1 MDIDSLIAQTEAL
14 SWDDPSSQIE
24 SLTSG
29 NIPDECLPLVGHVIS
44 QKTHNN
50 QSVFA
55 ALSKA
60 WEFAVP
66 FSFTVLGPN
75 KFLFKLSKQE
85 HLLRIQKQATWN
97 VNGSVIIL
105 KLWNPLATLGELTL
119 NKASFW
125 IQVHGLPLINMTTKL
140 AISIGKGLGDLIQV
154 ENPSGAN
161 TTFKSYLRILVEI
174 DVIKPLKPGF
184 SFKRDNGETLWIFLK
199 YERLDTY
206 CSTCGRLDHKSIY
219 CMAAPEEKNPARY
232 AVSLKLNIFSNLKP
246 SSPSPNPHQPSNI
259 HQSQPS
265 NPHNSAKKFNQ
276 SITSS
281 LPPNLS
287 ANYLLNTNQPASSS
301 KQQDI
306 SPPDLHSTDGT
317 SPPFAAALN
326 TNITTFSTAS
336 VKDNPATN
344 LTKPHIQHISPLP
357 NQTSPQPPVLLDP
370 NLVITGPS
378 LTINLPFSPT
388 NPSAS
393 PATSEN
399 LFTSSVITNFQKSA
413 AKKHPHKHSTN
424 SKKTSPPRLSRT
436 SPITPTHL
444 SPINNTPPGY
454 DPSLIK
460 KKRPRLSGL
469 LLPHKKGSEFPH
481 QPVSNPD
488 EMETSIPMDIIP
500 IPPINLPSRSFFKA
514 SRKRNK
520 SIVSAPSTIP
530 AELVTG
536 NSIKVGDLVVSPNR
550 K

>member
-29 NIPDECLPLVGHVIS
+29 SMPDECLPLVGHVIS
-44 QKTHNN
+44 QRTHNN

-60 WEFAVP
+60 WEFTVP

-105 KLWNPLATLGELTL
+105 KLLNPLATLGELIL

-140 AISIGKGLGDLIQV
+140 AISIGKDLGDLLQV
-154 ENPSGAN
+154 EDLSGASS
-161 TTFKSYLRILVEI
+161 TFKSYLRILVEI
-174 DVIKPLKPGF
+174 DVAKPLKPGF

-199 YERLDTY
+199 YERLDIY
-206 CSTCGRLDHKSIY
+206 CSTCGRLNHKSFY

-232 AVSLKLNIFSNLKP
+232 AVSLKLNIFSNLIP
-246 SSPSPNPHQPSNI
+246 SSPSPNLHQPSNI

-265 NPHNSAKKFNQ
+265 NPLNTAKMFNQ
-276 SITSS
+276 PIISS
-281 LPPNLS
+281 LPLNPL
-287 ANYLLNTNQPASSS
+287 ANYQLNTNQPASSS
-301 KQQDI
+301 KQLDI
-306 SPPDLHSTDGT
+306 SPSGLNLTDGT
-317 SPPFAAALN
+317 SPPFSAALN

-336 VKDNPATN
+336 VKDTPTTN

-357 NQTSPQPPVLLDP
+357 NQTSTQPPVMLDP
-370 NLVITGPS
+370 NQVVTGPS
-378 LTINLPFSPT
+378 LSIILPFSPT
-388 NPSAS
+388 NPSTS

-399 LFTSSVITNFQKSA
+399 LFTSSVLTNFQKSA

-424 SKKTSPPRLSRT
+424 SKKTSPTRISRT
-436 SPITPTHL
+436 SPITPTPL
-444 SPINNTPPGY
+444 SPINNIPPGY
-454 DPSLIK
+454 NPSFIK
-460 KKRPRLSGL
+460 KKRPRLSSL
-469 LLPHKKGSEFPH
+469 LLPHKKGSESPH

-488 EMETSIPMDIIP
+488 ERETPIPMDIIP
-500 IPPINLPSRSFFKA
+500 IPPIHLPSRSFFKA

-520 SIVSAPSTIP
+520 SIVSATLTIP
-530 AELVTG
+530 AELVFE
-536 NSIKVGDLVVSPNR
+536 NSIKLGDLVVSPNR